1 MNKDLYPEH
10 MKKTYKST
18 IRKQATQQKGT
29 KDLDRDFTKRQYGNG
44 KQAYEVMFMISNYQ
58 ENSD

>member
-29 KDLDRDFTKRQYGNG
+29 KDLDRDFTKDSM
-44 KQAYEVMFMISNYQ
+44 EM
-58 ENSD
+58 ENKHMK